1 MEKKKNSRL
10 VASEIISQWFIDRRF
25 PDKQLAKVEHDHA
38 FVMEVVNGVVRNH
51 NILQWLEQGMI
62 AKEPEPFFKAVLY
75 VGRYQLLFMDN
86 VEEYAAINETV
97 DAAKGRPGGPGNAK
111 MINAVLRRA
120 QREHEEFFKELKR
133 QPDEIRL
140 SHPDFMLQRWTRQY
154 GEIETRKLAEWNNQ
168 PPETILRVEPCA
180 ISPAEFLAE
189 MEEADIEMQLHPFSD
204 REKFYILPRG
214 LSIRKLP
221 GYTEGWFTVQDPAT
235 SVSVDLLRP
244 FPGEAVLDACAAP
257 GGKTAM
263 IASRMK
269 GEGEL
274 VAMDVHDD
282 RIAVLS
288 ENMNRLGLDWVELVK
303 GDARNP
309 QDALGDRKFDAVLLD
324 VPCLNTGV
332 LRRRIDAR
340 WRVNSNRIKAM
351 AEVQYDLL
359 SACAELLKENGRLV
373 YSTCSLEPE
382 ENEDL
387 VARWVREHPGFSKT
401 KARKAFPPKDGTDG
415 AYAAVIR
422 REDSE

>member
-75 VGRYQLLFMDN
+75 VGLYQLLFMDN

-120 QREHEEFFKELKR
+120 QREHEEIFKELKR